1 MNIYAWW
8 TACRPNTL
16 IISISPVL
24 LGLSL
29 SIHNNNFSS
38 ILVALLTLIA
48 AVLIQIGTN
57 FINDLYDFISGADTE
72 NRLGPIRAT
81 QSGLLSKKEIKAG
94 AFFCFMLARLN
105 QDDVSLDLLFIEIQN
120 KLGLVILISFLAGAL
135 LTFVLEI
142 LYSLRKNKGD

>member
-94 AFFCFMLARLN
+94 AFFCFILAL
-105 QDDVSLDLLFIEIQN
+105 II
-120 KLGLVILISFLAGAL
+120 GIYLVYIGGVPILIIGL
-135 LTFVLEI
+135 LVGISITSRL
-142 LYSLRKNKGD
+142 

>member
-1 MNIYAWW
+1 MNIYTWW

-16 IISISPVL
+16 IISIAPVL

-81 QSGLLSKKEIKAG
+81 QSGLLSKQEIKAG
-94 AFFCFMLARLN
+94 AFFCFSESS
-105 QDDVSLDLLFIEIQN
+105 VEV
-120 KLGLVILISFLAGAL
+120 G
-135 LTFVLEI
+135 
-142 LYSLRKNKGD
+142 